1 MSPSLFSDSESAVLA
16 QEAQASRYVFVSS
29 LVVGAKNLEFGLAH
43 RSLISYRQMLGW
55 DILTNIDDE
64 IELYFARE
72 LGLPTFAYLFCRISS
87 VFYALVQTLYVV
99 LDISNCAHL
108 EFVLPLG
115 VAASTNSISF
125 LFLLRVRAIY
135 HESRKAQIFFTT
147 FWLIS
152 AACSALFFKFG
163 DGEQSIINP
172 QKCTFGKIHP
182 IFSSVANGLFLVFDT
197 IVYLAISFRLFRIFQ
212 FERNLES
219 ILLGTGSRNRASSFF
234 TGRCLPAFSRSFLR
248 DGQLF
253 YTMSFFLTVQIIV
266 LYIPP
271 QYNLIPDPL
280 YLVLLN
286 ILACYVF
293 RNVKLGKIREESLSI
308 SSIHFRSQM

>member
-1 MSPSLFSDSESAVLA
+1 M
-16 QEAQASRYVFVSS
+16 
-29 LVVGAKNLEFGLAH
+29 VV
-43 RSLISYRQMLGW
+43 W

-64 IELYFARE
+64 IELYFERE
-72 LGLPTFAYLFCRISS
+72 LGIPTVAYMFCRISS

-99 LDISNCAHL
+99 LDISNCARL
-108 EFVLPLG
+108 EIILALG

-125 LFLLRVRAIY
+125 LFLLRVRAIF
-135 HESRKAQIFFTT
+135 HESREAQIFFAT

-152 AACSALFFKFG
+152 AACSALFFKFS
-163 DGEQSIINP
+163 DGEHSITNP

-182 IFSSVANGLFLVFDT
+182 IFSSVASGLFLVFDT
-197 IVYLAISFRLFRIFQ
+197 MVYLAISFRLFRIFQ
-212 FERNLES
+212 FERNLEN
-219 ILLGTGSRNRASSFF
+219 IVLGTGLHNKASSFF

-266 LYIPP
+266 LDIPP
-271 QYNLIPDPL
+271 IPSQYNLIPDPL
-280 YLVLLN
+280 YHVLLN

-293 RNVKLGKIREESLSI
+293 RNVKLGKIREQSLSI
-308 SSIHFRSQM
+308 SSIHFRSQI